1 MDRVIFR
8 EKREEISANSSIEI
22 EGLLNNIPA
31 KILFIV
37 ISGFLFYNVFH
48 SVRITIQK
56 LEILKQARLEVESLR
71 LDNLE
76 LALNLENMQSLEYV
90 EVQARDRLN
99 FGSKNEY
106 VFVIPEASLD
116 EAKNNLDELFTENVS
131 TEKKETYRV
140 WLDFVSKGI

>member
-8 EKREEISANSSIEI
+8 EKREEISANNSIEI

-116 EAKNNLDELFTENVS
+116 EAKNNLDELFAENVS
-131 TEKKETYRV
+131 IEKKETYRV

>member
-116 EAKNNLDELFTENVS
+116 EAKNNLDELFAENVS

>member
-8 EKREEISANSSIEI
+8 EKREEISANNSIEI

-116 EAKNNLDELFTENVS
+116 EAKNNLDELFAENVS